1 MSCTEQPLCWE
12 CGGGASEEGLRSRW
26 QEGASRAKVWGGVSR
41 QREQLLQSP
50 QDRQQPRWLCE
61 GPAGS
66 RLAIIES
73 PGLDHRGG
81 GSRLERFR
89 ASATRSDLSFEKQSS
104 LLPIPL
110 QEKTPRRLW
119 KMA

>member
-12 CGGGASEEGLRSRW
+12 CGGEASEEGLRSQW

-73 PGLDHRGG
+73 PGLDR
-81 GSRLERFR
+81 EV
-89 ASATRSDLSFEKQSS
+89 
-104 LLPIPL
+104 
-110 QEKTPRRLW
+110 
-119 KMA
+119 